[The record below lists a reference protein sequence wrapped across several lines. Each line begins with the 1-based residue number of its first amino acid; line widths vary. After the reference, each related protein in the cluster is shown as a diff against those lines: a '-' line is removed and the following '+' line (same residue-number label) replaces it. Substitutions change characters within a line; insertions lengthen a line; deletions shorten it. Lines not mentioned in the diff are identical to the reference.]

1 MLIAGFPSGSLQ
13 ANCYLVATGAGAD
26 CVVLDPGEDSAAQV
40 ATLAAEHGLTPV
52 AVLLSHGH
60 FDHVGGAAEL
70 SADYGIPVHIHQA
83 DRYMLADPLAA
94 VSPEFARLLVD
105 RTFPPAPATVVGL
118 PGSGV
123 LDLAGMRI
131 EIVHTPGHTPGSTV
145 YGLPAAD
152 GRPQVLFTGDTLF
165 AGTIGRSDLPG
176 GDGGQLVD
184 SIMTRLMT
192 RPDDTVVLP
201 GHGPASTIGAER
213 VSNPFLQG

>member
-1 MLIAGFPSGSLQ
+1 M
-13 ANCYLVATGAGAD
+13 V
-26 CVVLDPGEDSAAQV
+26 DPGEDSAAQV
-40 ATLAAEHGLTPV
+40 GTLAAEHGLTPV

-70 SADYGIPVHIHQA
+70 CADYGIPVHIHHA

-94 VSPEFARLLVD
+94 VSAEFAGLLAD

-118 PGSGV
+118 QGSGF
-123 LDLAGMRI
+123 LDLAGVRI
-131 EIVHTPGHTPGSTV
+131 EIIHTPGHTPGSTV

-176 GDGGQLVD
+176 GDGRQLVD
-184 SIMTRLMT
+184 SIVSQLLT

-201 GHGPASTIGAER
+201 GHGPSSTLGAER
-213 VSNPFLQG
+213 ADNPLPAGLGRCTPDWSDRRLP